1 MTSSRIPAELLSV
14 IAAGVFGLFVG
25 SFLNVVIYR
34 TPLGLSIARP
44 RSFCTSCERQLTW
57 WENVPVVSWLALRGR
72 CRTCSAAVSPRY
84 PMVELATGVVF
95 TLVTLA
101 NHGSFRSAP
110 FCSLAAGV
118 LAVALIEHDR
128 HRAPLGVAGA
138 ATGLA
143 MVLFGI
149 DAALARRW
157 WALGTPLLGALAGMT
172 AIVVLR
178 VADPACEDRRGHGR
192 TALLLAACWL
202 GGLGGRPALAGVAT
216 GTVAYI
222 ACMTATVLIA
232 RRRVVASG
240 SGTRSSPEIPV
251 IFATPLVSAL
261 IAAMAVSLVA
271 AT

>member
-1 MTSSRIPAELLSV
+1 MTAGRIPAELVTV
-14 IAAGVFGLFVG
+14 IASGVFGLFVG

-72 CRTCSAAVSPRY
+72 CRSCSAAVSPRY

-95 TLVTLA
+95 TLVTWA
-101 NHGSFRSAP
+101 NHGSFRTAP
-110 FCSLAAGV
+110 FCSLAAGM
-118 LAVALIEHDR
+118 LAVALIEYEG

-149 DAALARRW
+149 DAALTHRW
-157 WALGTPLLGALAGMT
+157 WALGTPLLGALAGMV

-178 VADPACEDRRGHGR
+178 VADPTCEDHRGHGR
-192 TALLLAACWL
+192 TALLLAACWF
-202 GGLGGRPALAGVAT
+202 GGLSGRPALAGVAT
-216 GTVAYI
+216 WIVAYF
-222 ACMTATVLIA
+222 AGMTATALTA
-232 RRRVVASG
+232 RRRVVAGG

-251 IFATPLVSAL
+251 VFTTPLVSAL

-271 AT
+271 GA